1 MELNDKDNKII
12 DCIEN
17 YICELFGV
25 SSEEIYAIN
34 ATRVASLAR
43 AYLFYIIHIDLKY
56 SIKCICDRYGR
67 KKRSVFTAISKIK
80 YLINN
85 QKQFT
90 AQYEEIKNGIKV

>member
-43 AYLFYIIHIDLKY
+43 AYLFYII
-56 SIKCICDRYGR
+56 R
-67 KKRSVFTAISKIK
+67 
-80 YLINN
+80 
-85 QKQFT
+85 
-90 AQYEEIKNGIKV
+90 